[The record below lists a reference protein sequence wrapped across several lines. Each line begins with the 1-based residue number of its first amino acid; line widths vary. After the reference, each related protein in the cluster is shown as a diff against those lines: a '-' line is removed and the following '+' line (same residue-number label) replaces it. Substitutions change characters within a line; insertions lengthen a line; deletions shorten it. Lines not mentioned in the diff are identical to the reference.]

1 MRIFLAAALGAVSV
15 AAAVVAAPLADA
27 TTVDVPT
34 AVQHIKPAPQTCSTT
49 NVGSVC
55 ISPGNAQI
63 NDAPPFV
70 DNFPMYGY
78 FPWIL

>member
-1 MRIFLAAALGAVSV
+1 MRISVASALGALIVAVSV
-15 AAAVVAAPLADA
+15 IVAPLAGA
-27 TTVDVPT
+27 TVVGAPT

-49 NVGSVC
+49 NVGSICV
-55 ISPGNAQI
+55 SPGNAQI